1 MERNFVSVAGPAGRD
16 LNWLVTNFVER
27 VPEAAHAMIVSAD
40 GLALGIS
47 DGLPRAG
54 AEQLAAVVSGL
65 ASLTD
70 GAARIFEAGPVV
82 QTAVEMQAGVVVL
95 MAVSNGASLAV
106 LAGSNCDLELI
117 AYEMALLAE
126 RAGRMITPAVRA

>member
-1 MERNFVSVAGPAGRD
+1 VSTSGPAGRD

-40 GLALGIS
+40 GLALGLS
-47 DGLPRAG
+47 AGLPRAG

-65 ASLTD
+65 ASLTE
-70 GAARIFEAGPVV
+70 GASRVFEAGTVI
-82 QTAVEMQAGVVVL
+82 QTAVEMRAGVMVL

-117 AYEMALLAE
+117 AYEMAMLTE

>member
-1 MERNFVSVAGPAGRD
+1 VSTSGPAGRD

-40 GLALGIS
+40 GLALGLS
-47 DGLPRAG
+47 AGLPRAG

-65 ASLTD
+65 ASLTE
-70 GAARIFEAGPVV
+70 GASRVFEAGTVI
-82 QTAVEMQAGVVVL
+82 QTAVEMRAGVMVL

-117 AYEMALLAE
+117 AYEMAMLAE

>member
-1 MERNFVSVAGPAGRD
+1 MSIAGPAARD

-27 VPEAAHAMIVSAD
+27 VPEAAHALIVSAD

-47 DGLPRAG
+47 EGLPRGG

-70 GAARIFEAGPVV
+70 GASRVMEAGPVV
-82 QTAVEMQAGVVVL
+82 QTAVEMQAGVMVL
-95 MAVSNGASLAV
+95 MTVSNGASLAV
-106 LAGSNCDLELI
+106 LAGSSCDLELI
-117 AYEMALLAE
+117 AYEMAMLTE

>member
-1 MERNFVSVAGPAGRD
+1 VSTAAPAARD

-40 GLALGIS
+40 GLPLGIS
-47 DGLPRAG
+47 EGLPRGG

-65 ASLTD
+65 SSLTE
-70 GAARIFEAGPVV
+70 GASRVFEAGRVV
-82 QTAVEMQAGVVVL
+82 QTAVEMRAGVMVL
-95 MAVSNGASLAV
+95 MTISNGACLAV
-106 LAGSNCDLELI
+106 LAGIGCDLELI
-117 AYEMALLAE
+117 AYEMAMLTE

>member
-1 MERNFVSVAGPAGRD
+1 
-16 LNWLVTNFVER
+16 
-27 VPEAAHAMIVSAD
+27 MIVSAD
-40 GLALGIS
+40 GLALGLS
-47 DGLPRAG
+47 AGLPRAG

-65 ASLTD
+65 ASLTE
-70 GAARIFEAGPVV
+70 GASRVFEAGTVI
-82 QTAVEMQAGVVVL
+82 QTAVEMRAGVMVL

-117 AYEMALLAE
+117 AYEMAMLTE

>member
-1 MERNFVSVAGPAGRD
+1 MSTSGPAGRD

-40 GLALGIS
+40 GLALGLS
-47 DGLPRAG
+47 AGLPRAG

-65 ASLTD
+65 ASLTE
-70 GAARIFEAGPVV
+70 GASRVFEAGTVI
-82 QTAVEMQAGVVVL
+82 QTAVEMRAGVMVL

-117 AYEMALLAE
+117 AYEMAMLTE